1 MAKTAKKTKKKE
13 AKRDRGPTTTV
24 QFRQEATELL
34 RELEGRIEE
43 ELGIKLQPSQ
53 VVLIALKNEVARRRE
68 EDK

>member
-1 MAKTAKKTKKKE
+1 MAKTTKKTKKKNGN
-13 AKRDRGPTTTV
+13 DRGPTTTV